1 AMCLLSYKTCYN
13 ENTIHKEKGR
23 NSLKTLLV
31 SINAKFIHSSL
42 ALRCIKA
49 YCEEYT
55 DNLEILELT
64 INHDENQLIEAIYK
78 KQPEVIGFSCYIWN
92 MSVIK
97 TLIPTLKK
105 ILPHTTIILGGPEVS
120 YDNEEFFEMLP
131 IDLIM
136 EGEGEDTW
144 KRYLDYRIKGI
155 GTLEDVPSILYRQ
168 DGQLVRTTM
177 QKPIPMDDIPF
188 VYDDMSELA
197 HRIIYYEASRGCP
210 FRCQYCLSSVE
221 KGVRFL
227 SIERVKKELQFFLD
241 QKVPQVK
248 FVDRTFNA
256 SKAYAMAIWAYIIAN
271 DNGVTNFHFEI
282 AAERLDDEMI
292 GLLADARAGLIQF
305 EIGVQSTN
313 VEVLEIIQR
322 MMPFEA
328 IKEVTQKVEALGVI
342 HQHLDLIAGLPLED
356 YQSFRKSF
364 NDVISLRPEQFQL
377 GFLKLLRGSGLRRDA
392 EKYGIVYKDEP
403 PYEVLYTKHVSYDEL
418 MKLHQI
424 EEMLERYYNSERF
437 HGTMEYLYTLFETPF
452 DCYEA
457 LAHYWEDSGLGQL
470 SHKKDA
476 YYIQLANFGMQVDGC
491 NKVLI
496 RELVR
501 WDWYHH
507 ELVKEMPE
515 ALVTV
520 ETSAYKEQNNK
531 WIRDDEWI
539 NQHLGYSHEL
549 TSRQRLRRMHIE
561 YFYYEIAQIIETQQ
575 YEKAT
580 VLEAPQAILFDYTQ
594 PKTVAVYQVRACD

>member
-1 AMCLLSYKTCYN
+1 M
-13 ENTIHKEKGR
+13 NTIHKEKGR

-31 SINAKFIHSSL
+31 SVNAKFIHSSL

-55 DNLEILELT
+55 DQLEILELT

-78 KQPEVIGFSCYIWN
+78 KQPDVIGFSCYIWN

-120 YDNEEFFEMLP
+120 YDNEEFFETLP

-155 GTLEDVPSILYRQ
+155 GTLEDVPSIVYRRA
-168 DGQLVRTTM
+168 GKLIRTAV
-177 QKPIPMDDIPF
+177 QKPIPMDAIPF
-188 VYDDMSELA
+188 VYDDISDLA

-227 SIERVKKELQFFLD
+227 SIERVKTELQFFLD

-256 SKAYAMAIWAYIIAN
+256 SKPYAMAIWAYIIAH
-271 DNGVTNFHFEI
+271 DNGITNFHFEI

-292 GLLADARAGLIQF
+292 ALLKDARAGLIQF

-313 VEVLEIIQR
+313 EEVLEVIQR

-328 IKEVTQKVEALGVI
+328 IKEITQKVEALGVI

-356 YQSFRKSF
+356 YQSFRRSF

-392 EKYGIVYKDEP
+392 ALYGIVYKDEP
-403 PYEVLYTKHVSYDEL
+403 PYEVLYTKAISYDEL
-418 MKLHQI
+418 MRLHQI

-457 LAHYWEDSGLGQL
+457 IATYWQEAGLNQM
-470 SHKKDA
+470 SHKKEA
-476 YYIQLANFGMQVDGC
+476 YYVQLIKFGEQLAGC
-491 NKVLI
+491 NLTLLK
-496 RELVR
+496 ELVR
-501 WDWYHH
+501 WDWYRH
-507 ELVKEMPE
+507 ELVKEIPE
-515 ALVTV
+515 HLITV
-520 ETSAYKEQNNK
+520 EPKDYKEQNNK

-539 NQHLGYSHEL
+539 ANLLGYDHEL

-561 YFYYEIAQIIETQQ
+561 YFNYDIAQITQTKQ
-575 YEKAT
+575 YKTAQ
-580 VLEAPQAILFDYTQ
+580 VLGGPVAILFDYTK
-594 PKTVAVYQVRACD
+594 PKKVAVYKVATEQ